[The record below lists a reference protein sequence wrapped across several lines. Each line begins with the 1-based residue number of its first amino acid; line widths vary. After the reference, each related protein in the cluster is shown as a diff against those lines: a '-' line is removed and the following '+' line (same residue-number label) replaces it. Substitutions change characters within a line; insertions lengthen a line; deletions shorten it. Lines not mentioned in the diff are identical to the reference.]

1 MRVSN
6 LSFKDYRKESNV
18 LKNSYKPN
26 WSKNIY
32 QVMFISKPSNP
43 LNRPLYTIKDKNN
56 HKSRLY
62 RDSLQLLPSATPRQT
77 HLNSRVINPNF
88 HYRELDREIA
98 TKARNNTD
106 VSDRLTSGM
115 QTKPRRK
122 FPNTSF
128 RDYIVYK

>member
-1 MRVSN
+1 MS
-6 LSFKDYRKESNV
+6 
-18 LKNSYKPN
+18 
-26 WSKNIY
+26 
-32 QVMFISKPSNP
+32 ISKPSNP
-43 LNRPLYTIKDKNN
+43 LHQPLYTIKDKNN
-56 HKSRLY
+56 HKLRLY

-115 QTKPRRK
+115 QRESRRK